1 MIPYLVLRPN
11 IGLKNNVF
19 QECPECDTVQPMK
32 ILSVIPIL
40 KGVAP
45 EMLTYYANGG
55 VHPGA
60 LVRVPVRG
68 KSIPAI
74 VTRVDEA
81 ASSKTD
87 IKRLAFTLKKI
98 DGVIAQQCFSEVFMG
113 AVARVAN
120 YHASSLGPTL
130 SAIVP
135 KIIFE
140 NCAELVAQNADT
152 TTSEP
157 KRTTPRLIQASYT
170 DRVARYRSFIRES
183 FAQQK
188 SIVVVAPTTVEAET
202 LFDELSHGIAERAFL
217 IVPSLSKKK
226 LLTVWQ
232 KALDVDTPVVIVGTP
247 ASLALSRRDIGT
259 FIIEHESSPHYKS
272 QTRPFV
278 DARITVHELAASL
291 GAVVIVGDI
300 FARLETSTA
309 AIEAGDESI
318 RPSFRQDRTKPVAL
332 IDMST
337 TKDNEGQ
344 QRSQEKKKVMSNEA
358 LAALTRSMAL
368 GRLSFVY
375 SLRKGHSGFTVCR
388 DCGTVLIC
396 DRCAAPMVLHLP
408 KPKNKGEVGERLFEC
423 HRCGRV
429 RNTHTVCD
437 DCSSWRLETY
447 GLGVEKVA
455 ETLRD
460 ELPDAQIFTMSADTV
475 TTPAQAREM
484 ISQWKAS
491 GNGILVGTD
500 MTLAYLRGASVDA
513 IVVASV
519 DTLLALPDIGMPE
532 RVFRLVSE
540 LADTAE
546 SLVIQTRNPD
556 AAVFSFAVSGDGWEF
571 YQQEIGK
578 RKILSYPPY
587 TTLIK
592 VTRRG
597 EETAVMRD
605 LGMIHEM
612 SLPYQ
617 TIVYPAFISHVN
629 GLYNAH
635 ALISVQQGNWP
646 DERLVTQLRG
656 LPPAFVVDVAP
667 GSVL

>member
-1 MIPYLVLRPN
+1 
-11 IGLKNNVF
+11 
-19 QECPECDTVQPMK
+19 MK

-45 EMLTYYANGG
+45 ETLTYYASADMR
-55 VHPGA
+55 PGA

-81 ASSKTD
+81 SSSKTD

-98 DGVIAQQCFSEVFMG
+98 DGVIAEQCFGEAFMS
-113 AVARVAN
+113 AAARVAQ

-130 SAIVP
+130 STIVP

-140 NCAELVAQNADT
+140 NCAELVAKDIGT
-152 TTSEP
+152 ITSEP
-157 KRTTPRLIQASYT
+157 KRITPRLIQASYT

-188 SIVVVAPTTVEAET
+188 SIVVIAPTTVEAES
-202 LFDELSHGIAERAFL
+202 LFGELSHGIAERAFF
-217 IVPSLSKKK
+217 IVPSLTKKK
-226 LLTVWQ
+226 LLTAWQ
-232 KALDVDTPVVIVGTP
+232 GALDAEMPVVIIGTA

-272 QTRPFV
+272 QTRPFI
-278 DARITVHELAASL
+278 DARTTVHELAASL
-291 GAVVIVGDI
+291 GAAVIAGDI
-300 FARLETSTA
+300 FARLETSTG
-309 AIEAGDESI
+309 AIETGDESI
-318 RPSFRQDRTKPVAL
+318 RPSFRQDRTKSVTL
-332 IDMST
+332 VDMSVK
-337 TKDNEGQ
+337 KDSETQ
-344 QRSQEKKKVMSNEA
+344 QRTEEKKKVMSNEA

-388 DCGTVLIC
+388 DCGKVLTC

-408 KPKNKGEVGERLFEC
+408 RPKIAGEVGERSFEC

-437 DCSSWRLETY
+437 TCSSWRLEMY

-460 ELPDAQIFTMSADTV
+460 ELGDAQIFTMSADTV
-475 TTPAQAREM
+475 TTPAQAREL
-484 ISQWKAS
+484 IKQWKES

-500 MTLAYLRGASVDA
+500 MALAYLHGASVDA
-513 IVVASV
+513 AIIASI

-540 LADTAE
+540 LADASE

-556 AAVFSFAVSGDGWEF
+556 AAVFSFAVSGDGWGF

-587 TTLIK
+587 MTLIK
-592 VTRRG
+592 VTRHG
-597 EETAVMRD
+597 EESAVMRD

-617 TIVYPAFISHVN
+617 TIVYPAFISHVK
-629 GLYNAH
+629 GMYNAH
-635 ALISVQQGNWP
+635 ALISIPQGGWP

-656 LPPAFVVDVAP
+656 LPPTFTVNIAP
-667 GSVL
+667 ESVL